1 MQHQDEMIVWLFKG
15 QEVGRAILPE
25 RTMGY
30 QRLEIAKQNGIKEF
44 DNFLF
49 LDKYG
54 KVRMEGNSV
63 TFEEQPYGKKHGA
76 DYQEYLKTNTNP

>member
-15 QEVGRAILPE
+15 QEVGRAILPKLSMVE
-25 RTMGY
+25 

-54 KVRMEGNSV
+54 KVRMEGNAT
-63 TFEEQPYGKKHGA
+63 TFEGKEYGKKHGA
-76 DYQEYLKTNTNP
+76 DYQEYLKNNTDL